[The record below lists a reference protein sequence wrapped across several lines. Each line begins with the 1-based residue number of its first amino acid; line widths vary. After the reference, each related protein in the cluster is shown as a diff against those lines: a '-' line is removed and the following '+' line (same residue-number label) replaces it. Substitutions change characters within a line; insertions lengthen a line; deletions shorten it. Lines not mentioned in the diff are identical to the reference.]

1 MAAEQK
7 SNGHYHA
14 QRPVPYRRE
23 DLPEAW
29 LAPVPAETLS
39 AVTQQ
44 SGKAEVQNQVAVEV
58 PELEPFL
65 LWQRHCLTAD
75 GSLPVLV
82 SNREDFKRSRGGD
95 VAIRD
100 SLRHLFEHG
109 RPSPLFVRI
118 FY

>member
-39 AVTQQ
+39 AVAQQ

-58 PELEPFL
+58 PELPPFL
-65 LWQRHCLTAD
+65 LWRTHCLTAD
-75 GSLPVLV
+75 GSLPVMV
-82 SNREDFKRSRGGD
+82 SNREDWGRSRGD

-100 SLRHLFEHG
+100 SLRHLYEHG

-118 FY
+118 LY